1 MKAAMN
7 GVPNCSILDGWWP
20 EACKHGINGWAI
32 GNAEDDRNDPRD
44 AANIYSTLQNDVLP
58 SWERKD
64 ETWANLMRESIAS
77 SAGFTGQRMIED
89 YLHFYNKFN

>member
-1 MKAAMN
+1 
-7 GVPNCSILDGWWP
+7 VSQIV
-20 EACKHGINGWAI
+20 

-58 SWERKD
+58 SWEGKD

-77 SAGFTGQRMIED
+77 SAGFTGRRMIED
-89 YLHFYNKFN
+89 YLHFYKKFN